1 MNTGRL
7 GIVSPITVCIAAL
20 PGGGTI
26 GILVGCGGCGSGGG
40 CSRHSAND

>member
-7 GIVSPITVCIAAL
+7 GMVNPITVCIAAL

-26 GILVGCGGCGSGGG
+26 GILLGCCWGGGGGGGG
-40 CSRHSAND
+40 CTCE